1 MKVIS
6 LKKISIYLFFPIF
19 LFLFVIYTY
28 SQIDLNLTISSNITY
43 QKIQNLLIQLGYY
56 QRPLSTIFFIL
67 LIAVL
72 FSFYLAILKFVNQRI
87 FSLAQ
92 LKKLILAVSLISLLA
107 YPAFSHDL
115 FNYIFDA
122 RIFTKYHLNPYQY
135 KALDFPDD
143 QWTRFMHWTHRNYPY
158 GPAWI
163 VVTIPFSY
171 LGFQIF
177 TLTLLLFKLLFF
189 IFYIL
194 NCILVYFIA
203 NSVKKEN
210 AIMSLAY
217 FAFNPLIIIESLISP
232 HNDSIMLAFLL
243 LSILLLIRN
252 QYLKS
257 IIFSLLSVAIK
268 FVTMPVFIITL
279 IYSVNKRVK
288 LLLTNKRL
296 ILLLLIVYLISLLP
310 VIISREILPWYFI
323 PVLAFFA
330 LLPGYRI
337 ANVLNVSLSIGLT
350 IKYVLFV
357 YEGTWSVLSYQRFT
371 VILALVLL
379 LPLFI
384 SQIYKKRFV
393 QIHA

>member
-1 MKVIS
+1 MKIIS

-43 QKIQNLLIQLGYY
+43 QKIQNLLIQLGYF

-72 FSFYLAILKFVNQRI
+72 FSFYLVILKFVNQRI

-122 RIFTKYHLNPYQY
+122 RIITKYHLNPYHY

-143 QWTRFMHWTHRNYPY
+143 QWTRFMHWTHRKYPY
-158 GPAWI
+158 GPAWLI
-163 VVTIPFSY
+163 ITTPFSY
-171 LGFQIF
+171 LGFQKFSI
-177 TLTLLLFKLLFF
+177 TLFLFKLLFF
-189 IFYIL
+189 IFFII
-194 NCILVYFIA
+194 NCILVYSIA
-203 NSVKKEN
+203 HLVKKEN
-210 AIMSLAY
+210 AMMSLAY
-217 FAFNPLIIIESLISP
+217 FALNPLIIIESLISP
-232 HNDSIMLAFLL
+232 HNDSIMLTFLL

-252 QYLKS
+252 QYFKS

-268 FVTMPVFIITL
+268 FITAPVFIITL
-279 IYSVNKRVK
+279 IYSVNKRVRQ
-288 LLLTNKRL
+288 LLTYKRL

-330 LLPGYRI
+330 LLSGYRI
-337 ANVLNVSLSIGLT
+337 ANVLNVSLSAGLT
-350 IKYVLFV
+350 IKYIFFI
-357 YEGTWSVLSYQRFT
+357 YEGAWSVLSYQRFT
-371 VILALVLL
+371 VMLALVLL